1 MKPHIVRQLRMERRD
16 QNVFPFSRDDPP
28 VYLSHNLHPGPHIL
42 EERRPYEHPHER
54 LFKALYL
61 ELLLEGV
68 DLPPEPVSFDE
79 RVHQAQ
85 QGLPR
90 PRRRRRREDHPRA
103 RPPHGPAFVKKAA
116 HPVEE
121 ARVHHQVPDS
131 RGLAARHDKA
141 GEARQVLRAPYLNGL
156 DPEPLQDLDVLPDV
170 PLEREHPD
178 PRRTLR
184 LEVRLSGRYLAC
196 LAVTSHASP
205 AFPPLRDLPSP
216 CRPSPRPGPCSPR
229 RWPLRP

>member
-1 MKPHIVRQLRMERRD
+1 MKLRIVRQLRMEGRD
-16 QNVFPFSRDDPP
+16 QNVLPFGRDDPP
-28 VYLSHNLHPGPHIL
+28 VYLTHNLHPGPHIL
-42 EERRPYEHPHER
+42 KERRPYKHPHER
-54 LFKALYL
+54 LFEALYL

-68 DLPPEPVSFDE
+68 DLPSEPVSFDE

-103 RPPHGPAFVKKAA
+103 RPPHGPAFVKEAA

-131 RGLAARHDKA
+131 RGLA
-141 GEARQVLRAPYLNGL
+141 
-156 DPEPLQDLDVLPDV
+156 PEFLQDLGVLPDV

-178 PRRTLR
+178 PRRPLR
-184 LEVRLSGRYLAC
+184 LPVRPPGRYLAG

-205 AFPPLRDLPSP
+205 AFPPPRDPPSP
-216 CRPSPRPGPCSPR
+216 CRPSPRPGPCSPPR
-229 RWPLRP
+229 RP

>member
-1 MKPHIVRQLRMERRD
+1 MKPRIVRQLRMERRD

-85 QGLPR
+85 KGLPR

-103 RPPHGPAFVKKAA
+103 RPPHGPALV
-116 HPVEE
+116 VEATYPIE
-121 ARVHHQVPDS
+121 ETRVHHQVPYC
-131 RGLAARHDKA
+131 RGLTARYDEA
-141 GEARQVLRAPYLNGL
+141 GQSLQVLDAPHLDRL
-156 DPEPLQDLDVLPDV
+156 DPEFIQDLDVLPDV
-170 PLEREHPD
+170 YLQREHPD
-178 PRRTLR
+178 PRR
-184 LEVRLSGRYLAC
+184 
-196 LAVTSHASP
+196 
-205 AFPPLRDLPSP
+205 PLGL
-216 CRPSPRPGPCSPR
+216 
-229 RWPLRP
+229 